1 MTQIKYG
8 CHVAKT
14 IAMVGS
20 RPNGNQFVIEHEF
33 NAIIYKLISTTDES
47 EPVEI
52 DELLGDPV
60 TK

>member
-1 MTQIKYG
+1 MKYG
-8 CHVAKT
+8 CHVAT
-14 IAMVGS
+14 MIAIVGS
-20 RPNGNQFVIEHEF
+20 RPNGNQFIIEDEF